1 MGREGLRAGR
11 QQQPGGLLRADRP
24 EWSGGWGGFYPKMPP
39 NVEAMTTPRTTQQ
52 TMIMIFF
59 CRGGREARRSGLRR
73 GRRLRAGAGLGGAG
87 HTSRGAPKRGWGSGG
102 QNQHQHWGGDS
113 LEGTQGGSDS
123 GELKASG

>member
-24 EWSGGWGGFYPKMPP
+24 EWSGSWGGFYPKMPP

-59 CRGGREARRSGLRR
+59 CRGRRGGKEAWPQTGQEAAGWVGARR
-73 GRRLRAGAGLGGAG
+73 GGA
-87 HTSRGAPKRGWGSGG
+87 HKQRGP
-102 QNQHQHWGGDS
+102 
-113 LEGTQGGSDS
+113 
-123 GELKASG
+123 